1 MSTIG
6 SEAIEIKIAHSP
18 DSDDAFMF
26 YGLATNKV
34 RVPGLKFTH
43 VLCDIETLNHKAI
56 SEAYFDVTA
65 ISFHAY
71 PYLQDRYALMPSGG
85 SVGDGYGPMIVAA
98 KTFSLDEVKKLKIA
112 IPGTL
117 TTAVLALK
125 LFAPEIQ
132 TEVVPFDKII
142 PAILEGKYDAGL
154 IIHEGQLT
162 YDKCGLRR
170 ILDLGKWWRELTGLP
185 LPLGANAIR
194 KDLGPETIA
203 KVCKALRDS
212 IQHALDN
219 REQALAVRHAVCPR
233 SGREGCRQV
242 RGHVCERAHPGLRR
256 RWPRGGGQAAQHGPR
271 KRHHSAGNQAGVG
284 ERDGFGKQGVAEE
297 IGEQIYRQRLRV
309 SAGPRLLRAT
319 LAWGRASAKLGS
331 YAPGRRIQSGT

>member
-1 MSTIG
+1 MSSSASHAT
-6 SEAIEIKIAHSP
+6 EIKIAHSP

-26 YGLATNKV
+26 YGLATNKI

-56 SEAYFDVTA
+56 AEAYFEVTA

-85 SVGDGYGPMIVAA
+85 SVGDGYGPMIVAPKA
-98 KTFSLDEVKKLKIA
+98 YTLDEVKKLKIA
-112 IPGTL
+112 VPGTL

-125 LFAPEIQ
+125 LFAPGIQ
-132 TEVVPFDKII
+132 TEVVPFDKIM
-142 PAILEGKYDAGL
+142 PAVLEGKYDAGL

-162 YDKCGLRR
+162 YDKSGLNR

-219 REQALAVRHAVCPR
+219 REQALEYAMQFARDLDARDADKFVGMYVNERTLDYGDD
-233 SGREGCRQV
+233 GREAV
-242 RGHVCERAHPGLRR
+242 AKLLNMGHEKGIIPHEVKLE
-256 RWPRGGGQAAQHGPR
+256 W
-271 KRHHSAGNQAGVG
+271 
-284 ERDGFGKQGVAEE
+284 
-297 IGEQIYRQRLRV
+297 V
-309 SAGPRLLRAT
+309 SEK
-319 LAWGRASAKLGS
+319 ASANKV
-331 YAPGRRIQSGT
+331 